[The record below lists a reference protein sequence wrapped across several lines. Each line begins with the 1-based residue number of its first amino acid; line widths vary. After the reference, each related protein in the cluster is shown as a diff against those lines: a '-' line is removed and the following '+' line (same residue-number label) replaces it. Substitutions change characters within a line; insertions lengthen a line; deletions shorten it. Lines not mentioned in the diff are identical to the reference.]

1 MTPNL
6 FRSKL
11 ESGEM
16 KTVERALQQ
25 VEGLVQSLRGA
36 GEGVNDLS
44 RSSSRMDLVFT
55 SGLTPSWEV
64 EADLVK
70 LYLSLGLTKAALD
83 TALKLEM
90 WETVIDCYHRIDL
103 RHKAA
108 DVIRNKINKDGNY
121 QHLYFSKASTH
132 FKISL
137 SSRISFTAII

>member
-1 MTPNL
+1 
-6 FRSKL
+6 
-11 ESGEM
+11 M

-25 VEGLVQSLRGA
+25 VEGLVQSLTGA
-36 GEGVNDLS
+36 GEGVNDQS

-90 WETVIDCYHRIDL
+90 WSTLNHFIYRKCGIQTNACKHIQIEHRHTYL
-103 RHKAA
+103 RVFQTA
-108 DVIRNKINKDGNY
+108 Y
-121 QHLYFSKASTH
+121 
-132 FKISL
+132 IS
-137 SSRISFTAII
+137 

>member
-1 MTPNL
+1 
-6 FRSKL
+6 
-11 ESGEM
+11 M

-108 DVIRNKINKDGNY
+108 DVIRNKINKDGN
-121 QHLYFSKASTH
+121 Q
-132 FKISL
+132 
-137 SSRISFTAII
+137 SSFVFLKSVDAFQNFLVLRISFTAII